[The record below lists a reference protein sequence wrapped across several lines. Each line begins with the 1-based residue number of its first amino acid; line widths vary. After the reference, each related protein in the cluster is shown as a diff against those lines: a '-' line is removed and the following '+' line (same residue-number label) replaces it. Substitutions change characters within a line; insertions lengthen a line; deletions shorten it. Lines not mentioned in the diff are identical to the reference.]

1 MEVEAKLT
9 VKVIISIPVV
19 VVEGGTRTTGELGM
33 IDQDQDTY
41 DGQKG
46 GQSDNNYRPVLPLH
60 LCRAFLPRPH
70 HYQRK
75 HRQGGGQRL

>member
-41 DGQKG
+41 DGERG
-46 GQSDNNYRPVLPLH
+46 GQSDNNYRTVLPLPLLELFFH
-60 LCRAFLPRPH
+60 NICV
-70 HYQRK
+70 
-75 HRQGGGQRL
+75 RLFFPGVRG